1 MRLRNRLNRRNR
13 LRLGQNLRSRHH
25 NRTDKTADEPHVQK
39 STRPQELSGNAPAA
53 AYDEPEGGHV
63 TLAASAP
70 RIEIQTPARP
80 ILLRTQNLHKLLGSL
95 DAINHILKGI
105 DLEIQHNEYVSI
117 VGTSGSGKSTLL
129 YLLGGLDRPSKS
141 DADGRH
147 FDPPSRVFISGM
159 DTMELSDTELARLRN
174 EKVGFVFQF
183 HYLLKEFSAQENVA
197 LPMFK
202 LGRLGKSASL
212 DRAAMLLKQLGLG
225 EKLKRKANRLSGGEQ
240 QRVAIARALAN
251 EPAVVLA
258 DEPTGNLDKANSER
272 VADIFQTIA
281 DGGQTIV
288 MVTHDQSFAARAK
301 RMISMDDGMIVSD
314 HLKR

>member
-1 MRLRNRLNRRNR
+1 
-13 LRLGQNLRSRHH
+13 
-25 NRTDKTADEPHVQK
+25 
-39 STRPQELSGNAPAA
+39 
-53 AYDEPEGGHV
+53 V

-70 RIEIQTPARP
+70 PAKQIP
-80 ILLRTQNLHKLLGSL
+80 TSKKSLLRAQNLHKLLGSG
-95 DAINHILKGI
+95 DAVNHILKGI
-105 DLEIQHNEYVSI
+105 DLEIHPQEYVSI

-141 DADGRH
+141 NEDGRP
-147 FDPPSRVFISGM
+147 FIPPSRVFIEGE
-159 DTMELSDTELARLRN
+159 DTSELNDTQLARFRN

-212 DRAAMLLKQLGLG
+212 DRAALLLKQLGLS

-258 DEPTGNLDKANSER
+258 DEPTGNLDRANSEK
-272 VADIFQTIA
+272 VAETFQMIA
-281 DGGQTIV
+281 DAGQTIV
-288 MVTHDQSFAARAK
+288 MVTHDQSFAARAR
-301 RMISMDDGMIVSD
+301 RMISMDDGMIVTD
-314 HLKR
+314 QLRG

>member
-1 MRLRNRLNRRNR
+1 
-13 LRLGQNLRSRHH
+13 
-25 NRTDKTADEPHVQK
+25 
-39 STRPQELSGNAPAA
+39 
-53 AYDEPEGGHV
+53 V
-63 TLAASAP
+63 TLATA
-70 RIEIQTPARP
+70 ARP
-80 ILLRTQNLHKLLGSL
+80 VPKVPTTKQSLLRAQNLHKLLGSG
-95 DAINHILKGI
+95 DAVNHILKGI
-105 DLEIQHNEYVSI
+105 DLEIHRDEYVSI

-129 YLLGGLDRPSKS
+129 YLLGGLDRPSQMDENGK
-141 DADGRH
+141 R
-147 FDPPSRVFISGM
+147 FDPPSRVFISGE
-159 DTMELSDTELARLRN
+159 DTMELNDADLARFRN

-202 LGRLGKSASL
+202 LGRLSKSAAL
-212 DRAAMLLKQLGLG
+212 DRAAMLLKQLGLF

-258 DEPTGNLDKANSER
+258 DEPTGNLDRANSEK
-272 VADIFQTIA
+272 VAEIFQMIA

-288 MVTHDQSFAARAK
+288 MVTHDQSFATRAR

-314 HLKR
+314 QTRA

>member
-1 MRLRNRLNRRNR
+1 
-13 LRLGQNLRSRHH
+13 
-25 NRTDKTADEPHVQK
+25 
-39 STRPQELSGNAPAA
+39 
-53 AYDEPEGGHV
+53 V
-63 TLAASAP
+63 TLAAPAPRTTFQPASASAP
-70 RIEIQTPARP
+70 T
-80 ILLRTQNLHKLLGSL
+80 LLRTQNLHKLLGTF

-105 DLEIQHNEYVSI
+105 NLEIQHNEYVSI

-129 YLLGGLDRPSKS
+129 YLLGGLDRPSQ
-141 DADGRH
+141 ADEDSAP
-147 FDPPSRVFISGM
+147 FNPPSRVFISGK
-159 DTMELSDTELARLRN
+159 DTAELNDAELARLRN

-258 DEPTGNLDKANSER
+258 DEPTGNLDKSNSER
-272 VADIFQTIA
+272 VAEIFQTIA

-288 MVTHDQSFAARAK
+288 MVTHDPSFAARAK

-314 HLKR
+314 QLKR